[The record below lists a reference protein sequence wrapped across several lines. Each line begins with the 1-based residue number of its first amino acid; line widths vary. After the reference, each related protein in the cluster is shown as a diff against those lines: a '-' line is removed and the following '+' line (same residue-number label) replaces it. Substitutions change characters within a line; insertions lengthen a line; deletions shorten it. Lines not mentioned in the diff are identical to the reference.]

1 LAAIKLA
8 NSIGI
13 ERIEKRHRFL
23 ADYLHGEMMKR
34 GSKDLTSPDPTMRC
48 AIATVDMGP
57 VQMHELMDWMWA
69 NHRIR
74 VRGGAPSRIRLST
87 PYYLEKADI
96 DRFLDRFDAFRK
108 MKGIA

>member
-1 LAAIKLA
+1 
-8 NSIGI
+8 
-13 ERIEKRHRFL
+13 
-23 ADYLHGEMMKR
+23 
-34 GSKDLTSPDPTMRC
+34 
-48 AIATVDMGP
+48 
-57 VQMHELMDWMWA
+57 MHELMDWMWA